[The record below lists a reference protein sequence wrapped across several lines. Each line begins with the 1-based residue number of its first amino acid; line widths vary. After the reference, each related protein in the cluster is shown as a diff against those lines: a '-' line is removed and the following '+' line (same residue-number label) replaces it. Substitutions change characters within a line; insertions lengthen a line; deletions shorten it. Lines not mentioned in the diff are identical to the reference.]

1 MRPTTTALRQTNLA
15 HAAIAI
21 LFPLVISSATA
32 LAADTRY
39 GVDAEFMHDSNVN
52 RATYAGEEQ
61 SDQILSVEGH
71 ATRSFRLS
79 PRSGM
84 VLRGG
89 LRLREHLEFDDIGSI
104 AALGRIAYRFQPT
117 PGYTSPWF
125 ELGGALEALRFRDS
139 ALRDGYVAS
148 VFGSVGKHMTDRI
161 RIGAGLGLDQ
171 RAADEGKLYDLSTTR
186 AWLTLD
192 YRALPKLNLY
202 GTATWL
208 QGDHV
213 FTANNPAAQAQ
224 LIPYSDVIAA
234 DPAFSKAFGGAP
246 ATAYRMEADTLLF
259 ELGANLPIAG
269 NQAIDF
275 GLSHFSSDADRGG
288 GKYDGMMLRAG
299 YLYRFQ

>member
-1 MRPTTTALRQTNLA
+1 MRSTTAT
-15 HAAIAI
+15 HSAIAI
-21 LFPLVISSATA
+21 LFLMVIPSAVA
-32 LAADTRY
+32 IAADTRY
-39 GVDAEFMHDSNVN
+39 GIDAELAHDSNVN
-52 RATYAGEEQ
+52 RAAYGGEEQ

-79 PRSGM
+79 PRSGI

-89 LRLREHLEFDDIGSI
+89 LRLREHFEFDDIGSV
-104 AALGRIAYRFQPT
+104 AALGRIAYRFQPS

-125 ELGGALEALRFRDS
+125 ELGGTLEALRFRDS
-139 ALRDGYVAS
+139 ALRDGYIAS

-161 RIGAGLGLDQ
+161 RIGAGLGLDE
-171 RAADEGKLYDLSTTR
+171 RAADEGTLYDLSTTR

-192 YRALPKLNLY
+192 YRALPKLNIY
-202 GTATWL
+202 GSATWL

-213 FTANNPAAQAQ
+213 FTANNPAGQAL
-224 LIPYSDVIAA
+224 LIPYSDVIVA
-234 DPAFSKAFGGAP
+234 DPAFSSAFGGVP

-259 ELGANLPIAG
+259 ELGANIPIAG

-275 GLSHFSSDADRGG
+275 GISQFTSSADQGG
-288 GKYDGMMLRAG
+288 GEYDGMMLRVG

>member
-1 MRPTTTALRQTNLA
+1 MRSTTGL
-15 HAAIAI
+15 HAAAAISFLMAIA
-21 LFPLVISSATA
+21 SAAA
-32 LAADTRY
+32 LAADTRF
-39 GVDAEFMHDSNVN
+39 GLDAEIAYDSNVN
-52 RATYAGEEQ
+52 RAAYAGEEQ
-61 SDQILSVEGH
+61 SDQILSLEGH

-79 PRSGM
+79 PRSGI

-104 AALGRIAYRFQPT
+104 AALGRIAWRFQPT

-125 ELGGALEALRFRDS
+125 ELGGALEAQRFRDS
-139 ALRDGYVAS
+139 ELRDGYIAS

-161 RIGAGLGLDQ
+161 RIGAGLGLDE
-171 RAADEGKLYDLSTTR
+171 RAADEGTLYDLSTTR

-192 YRALPKLNLY
+192 YRARPKLILY
-202 GTATWL
+202 GSASWL

-213 FTANNPAAQAQ
+213 FTANNPAGQAL

-234 DPAFSKAFGGAP
+234 DPAFSSAFGGAP

-259 ELGANLPIAG
+259 ELGANIPLAG
-269 NQAIDF
+269 NQAIDVGVSRF
-275 GLSHFSSDADRGG
+275 DSSADRGG
-288 GKYDGMMLRAG
+288 GEYDGMMLRVG